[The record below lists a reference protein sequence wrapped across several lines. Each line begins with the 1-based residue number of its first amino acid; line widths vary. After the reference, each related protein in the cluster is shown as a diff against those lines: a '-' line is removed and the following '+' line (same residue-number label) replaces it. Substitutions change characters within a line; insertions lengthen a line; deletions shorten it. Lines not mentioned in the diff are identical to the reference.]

1 MMNDSTRA
9 IIAAAVLALLAVACG
24 NSASSTSSG
33 GSAAAGGTSSSAS
46 ALAFSRCMRTN
57 GVPGYPDPDSSGALR
72 KAAPQ
77 QFGVS
82 SSQFQSAQTACQHLL
97 QDGGTLQQCEVAGAC
112 SQAQLQQM
120 MTDDLAFARCMRS
133 HGVPNWPDP
142 TESEGRVV
150 FTLSGTGIDH
160 HSASIEAKMNECE
173 PVAPNAVLGFA

>member
-1 MMNDSTRA
+1 MMNNSTRA

-24 NSASSTSSG
+24 NGASSTRSG
-33 GSAAAGGTSSSAS
+33 GSAAAGGSSSSQS

-57 GVPGYPDPDSSGALR
+57 GVPNYPDPDSSGALR
-72 KAAPQ
+72 KGAPE

-82 SSQFQSAQTACQHLL
+82 TSQFQSAQTACQHLL

-112 SQAQLQQM
+112 SQAQMQQM

-142 TESEGRVV
+142 TETGGRVV
-150 FTLSGTGIDH
+150 FSLSGTGIDH
-160 HSASIEAKMNECE
+160 HSTQIEARMNECE